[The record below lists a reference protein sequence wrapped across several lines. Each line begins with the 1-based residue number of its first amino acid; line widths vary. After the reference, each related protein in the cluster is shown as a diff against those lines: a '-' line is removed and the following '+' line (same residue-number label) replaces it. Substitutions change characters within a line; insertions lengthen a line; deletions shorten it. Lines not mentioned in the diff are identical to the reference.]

1 MNLQNGEYI
10 IRCFLDDLSNL
21 CYISGPPNVDPRRE
35 QPSPHAIV
43 KHINRDMRIKKIRE
57 EDFSP
62 ECFVEVIHHDNVS
75 GTINRKYGTILLR
88 QSGTTRYAAVYQ
100 KSALLSK
107 AKREAPKISFINMP
121 DPDAIRKAA
130 EFQLVAPTGNEAD
143 GVAILSMNNDCY
155 VEIRESSEIN
165 YLYPVCD
172 DISQLPLQD
181 RFAFEKRF
189 GYF

>member
-1 MNLQNGEYI
+1 MNLPEGEYI

-21 CYISGPPNVDPRRE
+21 CYISGPPNVNKYVHP

-43 KHINRDMRIKKIRE
+43 KSINRDMRIKKIRE
-57 EDFSP
+57 EDLPP
-62 ECFVEVIHHDNVS
+62 ECFVEVIHRDNV
-75 GTINRKYGTILLR
+75 NGTILLR
-88 QSGTTRYAAVYQ
+88 QSATTRYATVYQ
-100 KSALLSK
+100 EPALLSN
-107 AKREAPKISFINMP
+107 AKREAPKISFIKFP
-121 DPDAIRKAA
+121 DLTRGPVVAS
-130 EFQLVAPTGNEAD
+130 EFKLVAPTGDEAD
-143 GVAILSMNNDCY
+143 GVAILSMKNGCY

-189 GYF
+189 GSF